1 MKAGK
6 LACKSCVCIL
16 AVVHVALGR
25 IFSFAPLPL
34 DSSQNGKFCSD
45 QSRLSNA
52 AQTSR
57 RPLSGNNA
65 RPSWSGCDVSCV
77 CVTWC
82 FISLR
87 NTEQPQR
94 EWRQSV

>member
-1 MKAGK
+1 MRAGK

-16 AVVHVALGR
+16 AVVHVALER
-25 IFSFAPLPL
+25 IFGFALLLL

-45 QSRLSNA
+45 QSRLSNV

-65 RPSWSGCDVSCV
+65 WPSWSGCDVSCV
-77 CVTWC
+77 CDLVLY
-82 FISLR
+82 ISEKYR
-87 NTEQPQR
+87 VAST
-94 EWRQSV
+94 